1 MDCKNKLMIVVLLF
15 VCGLTLSAYN
25 PEENEEILHLGIN
38 AEIVEIDTER
48 QIVYVVDY
56 GEEVFGVKCG
66 IARNLLQTKKL
77 FMLIT
82 TQEKSRL
89 FNLPIYK

>member
-1 MDCKNKLMIVVLLF
+1 MNKLITVVLLL
-15 VCGLTLSAYN
+15 VCSLTLSACN
-25 PEENEEILHLGIN
+25 REENEDILHLGIN